1 MIQDLKIMEM
11 NQESSISI
19 GIANLILMTII
30 MAVDK
35 QIVLVPFFKIQ
46 QIFV

>member
-1 MIQDLKIMEM
+1 MEM

-19 GIANLILMTII
+19 GIANRVLMTMI
-30 MAVDK
+30 MAVAK

>member
-1 MIQDLKIMEM
+1 MEM

-19 GIANLILMTII
+19 GIANLILMVSSV

-35 QIVLVPFFKIQ
+35 QIVLVLFFKIQ